1 MTNPLSK
8 LGAGYAALSN
18 LFTCLSPLENRSK
31 QHSRHAIPGS
41 VRSQRQSRFNKKCP
55 QRPPALQIS
64 FQSSTEHRKKYS
76 KGIGSLKM
84 QYKQLSCTSICKLF
98 VILIFFFF
106 FFVFLKGDYDVV
118 INDYEKAKSLF
129 GKTEVQVFKKCKVFC
144 ILLNSVYV
152 FHG

>member
-1 MTNPLSK
+1 MLIIFFKKIDTNICVCVREAVIIGRRMTNPLSK

-98 VILIFFFF
+98 VILIFFF
-106 FFVFLKGDYDVV
+106 
-118 INDYEKAKSLF
+118 
-129 GKTEVQVFKKCKVFC
+129 C
-144 ILLNSVYV
+144 ISEGRL
-152 FHG
+152 